1 MSLKIAIN
9 GFGRMGRL
17 ALRAAW
23 DWPDLEIVHINEIA
37 GSPAEAAH
45 LDTCADCRGQR
56 AALQRLTDELT
67 VAQASVVSPDAEARY
82 LDMFAQTRS
91 GRPSLLA
98 RAAAWVQAQLAFDSR
113 AQTAAAGVRSGG
125 TLAYR
130 LLFAADQAEV
140 ELMVEPV
147 QSRRRLMGELVDDRG
162 EALAPALVELAAQ
175 DGSVRFEAETDGFG
189 RFLFEDLTPGNF
201 ALVITPSRVGDIIQ
215 VDSLVIT

>member
-1 MSLKIAIN
+1 
-9 GFGRMGRL
+9 MGHLDEVRL
-17 ALRAAW
+17 
-23 DWPDLEIVHINEIA
+23 LENIYGDA
-37 GSPAEAAH
+37 PLTPAEAAH

-147 QSRRRLMGELVDDRG
+147 QSRRRLMGEFEGGGTV
-162 EALAPALVELAAQ
+162 AAMVELKPERA
-175 DGSVRFEAETDGFG
+175 SV
-189 RFLFEDLTPGNF
+189 
-201 ALVITPSRVGDIIQ
+201 
-215 VDSLVIT
+215 